1 MSVQITIIGLGQVGT
16 SIGLALA
23 EQKSIKR
30 VGHDKDYETARAA
43 HKAGAVDETKINLP
57 ASVSNANV
65 VLLCLP
71 LSEIRDTL
79 EFIARDLQEG
89 TVILDTAPAKARVAA
104 WVNELI
110 PPGRHYVGLAP
121 AAGAGY
127 LHGIDLGIESAR
139 ADLFKNGLFLVS
151 APHGTP
157 GDAVR
162 LATDLIELLGAQ
174 ALFTDSVEA
183 DGLLASTHLLP
194 QLAAAAL
201 LDATV
206 DQPGWLEGRKVASR
220 PYATATAALAYHDEA
235 KSLGEA
241 ALANRENV
249 LRALDTYMISLQ
261 KLRDEIER
269 GDDLS
274 VTEFLEDAVNARDR
288 WFHERTNADWQ
299 NIEQGKGNSSTFG
312 ERLNHM
318 FFGKLMD
325 RNRKR
330 K

>member
-30 VGHDKDYETARAA
+30 VGHDKNFEAARAA

-57 ASVSNANV
+57 ASVIDANI

-71 LSEIRDTL
+71 LSEIRETL
-79 EFIARDLQEG
+79 KYISDDLQEG
-89 TVILDTAPAKARVAA
+89 TVILDTAPAKAKVAE
-104 WVNELI
+104 WVNEFI
-110 PPGRHYVGLAP
+110 PQGRYYVGLAP
-121 AAGAGY
+121 AAGANY
-127 LHGIDLGIESAR
+127 LHGIDLGVEAAR
-139 ADLFKNGLFLVS
+139 VDLFNNGLFLVN
-151 APHGTP
+151 APSGTP
-157 GDAVR
+157 EEAVK

-174 ALFTDSVEA
+174 ALFTDPMEA

-206 DQPGWLEGRKVASR
+206 DQPGWVEARKIAAR

-235 KSLGEA
+235 QSLGDA
-241 ALANRENV
+241 ALANRENILRV
-249 LRALDTYMISLQ
+249 LDAYMSSLQ
-261 KLRDEIER
+261 KLRDEIDH
-269 GDDLS
+269 GDARS
-274 VTEFLEDAVNARDR
+274 VAEFLDDAVKARDR
-288 WFHERTNADWQ
+288 WLHERTKADWQ
-299 NIEQGKGNSSTFG
+299 NPSTPADSTSFG
-312 ERLNHM
+312 DRLNHM
-318 FFGKLMD
+318 FFGKFMD
-325 RNRKR
+325 RNKKR

>member
-23 EQKSIKR
+23 EQKSIRR

-89 TVILDTAPAKARVAA
+89 TVILDTAPAKARVAE

-110 PPGRHYVGLAP
+110 PQGRHYVGLAP

-127 LHGIDLGIESAR
+127 LHGIDLGVESAR
-139 ADLFKNGLFLVS
+139 ADLFKNGLFLVN

-157 GDAVR
+157 GEAVK
-162 LATDLIELLGAQ
+162 LAADLIELLGAQ
-174 ALFTDSVEA
+174 ALFTDSAEA

-206 DQPGWLEGRKVASR
+206 DQPGWLEGRKVAAR
-220 PYATATAALAYHDEA
+220 PYATATAALVYHDEV

-249 LRALDTYMISLQ
+249 LRALDAYMLSLQ

-269 GDDLS
+269 GDDGSL
-274 VTEFLEDAVNARDR
+274 TEFLDDAVNARDR
-288 WFHERTNADWQ
+288 WLYERTNADWQ
-299 NIEQGKGNSSTFG
+299 NIEQGKANSSSFG